1 MIRIERLCKRYGRV
15 EALRE
20 ISIDISPEEVLAV
33 VGPSGCGKTTLLRLV
48 AGFDIP
54 DEGSIAIDGTVCST
68 PAHHVAPPH
77 TRGLSMIFQDLAL
90 WPHMTAFQHV
100 AFIVKRKTS
109 SRAALLSEV
118 QNILADVSLNGHGNR
133 YPHQLSGGERQRLA
147 IARALASRPR
157 YLLMDEPF
165 SNLDPLLKGE
175 MRELLRGI
183 RQQQKMGLLY
193 VTHDVQ
199 EIHTVADR
207 IAVMREGRL
216 EQIGPIQEVLDAPAN
231 PFVQRFLQ
239 IDRCVI

>member
-1 MIRIERLCKRYGRV
+1 
-15 EALRE
+15 
-20 ISIDISPEEVLAV
+20 
-33 VGPSGCGKTTLLRLV
+33 
-48 AGFDIP
+48 
-54 DEGSIAIDGTVCST
+54 
-68 PAHHVAPPH
+68 
-77 TRGLSMIFQDLAL
+77 
-90 WPHMTAFQHV
+90 
-100 AFIVKRKTS
+100 
-109 SRAALLSEV
+109 
-118 QNILADVSLNGHGNR
+118 
-133 YPHQLSGGERQRLA
+133 
-147 IARALASRPR
+147 
-157 YLLMDEPF
+157 MDEPF